1 MTVQDLIAELSTLPA
16 ELRVLV
22 ASTPANDQC
31 PLELVVP
38 HEHTD
43 DDYVLV
49 SGSGELGIAMTT
61 YYARHAGEVCPR

>member
-22 ASTPANDQC
+22 ASTPANDEC

-49 SGSGELGIAMTT
+49 SGSGE
-61 YYARHAGEVCPR
+61 